1 MRSPS
6 LGFRPSQGPGSSGVL
21 GRRQG
26 LGTEGSWVEHG
37 VTGEVS
43 RATSPNEAAGELGGA
58 PAPKGALVEAV
69 PIQSPVCPVQFRAE
83 VQIRLSTQCS
93 CPKSNSVL

>member
-1 MRSPS
+1 M
-6 LGFRPSQGPGSSGVL
+6 L
-21 GRRQG
+21 GRTQG

-37 VTGEVS
+37 VTGEVP
-43 RATSPNEAAGELGGA
+43 RAMSPDEAAGGLSGA
-58 PAPKGALVEAV
+58 PAPTGALEEAV

-83 VQIRLSTQCS
+83 VQTRLSTQCS

>member
-1 MRSPS
+1 M
-6 LGFRPSQGPGSSGVL
+6 L

-37 VTGEVS
+37 VTSEVP
-43 RATSPNEAAGELGGA
+43 RATSSDGAAGGLGGV
-58 PAPKGALVEAV
+58 PVPKEALAEAV
-69 PIQSPVCPVQFRAE
+69 PVQSPVCPGQIRAE
-83 VQIRLSTQCS
+83 VQTRLSTECS